1 MFRSWSRKELDTTEG
16 LNYNNNDT
24 HLRGK
29 TRDEEVKQL
38 APGAPGTKWESKI

>member
-1 MFRSWSRKELDTTEG
+1 MFSSWSRKELDTTER
-16 LNYNNNDT
+16 LNYNNDT

-38 APGAPGTKWESKI
+38 APGASGTKWESKI